1 MKLKKIASLMLAGV
15 MAVSMLAG
23 CSTTAVDPEPTP
35 DPDPTPSAN
44 YGTTFYSYLS
54 NDAQKKM
61 TFGSNADLDA
71 ALKTAVERAG
81 SLSIANNYWLA
92 DTVVELGTDRIIV
105 DANTGSV
112 DGDEYKLLD
121 SLKRVAKNLSEST
134 GADNTAL
141 HVRDNNYTGMQAVLN
156 QINENGEHKNAD
168 DVNAVALYVVDSTV
182 SVEAA
187 LDNIAENLDDII
199 KKLDIVGHT
208 ENNEGEYEY
217 KYTGSVSV
225 VSKSIPNVGGMSVNF
240 IAVEIARTTVQR

>member
-23 CSTTAVDPEPTP
+23 CSTAVDPEPTP
-35 DPDPTPSAN
+35 NPDPTPSAN

-54 NDAQKKM
+54 SDAQKKM

-81 SLSIANNYWLA
+81 SLSIATNYWLA
-92 DTVVELGTDRIIV
+92 DTVVELGTDRIV
-105 DANTGSV
+105 TDAS
-112 DGDEYKLLD
+112 GDNVYRYPNVID
-121 SLKRVAKNLSEST
+121 SLYRVAKNLSEST
-134 GADNTAL
+134 GAENEEL
-141 HVRDNNYTGMQAVLN
+141 HVRATDWTGMEAVLN
-156 QINENGEHKNAD
+156 QINKNGENKNAD

-187 LDNIAENLDDII
+187 LDDIADDLDSIIKNLDII
-199 KKLDIVGHT
+199 GHV
-208 ENNEGEYEY
+208 ENSKGEYEY

-225 VSKSIPNVGGMSVNF
+225 TSKSIPNVDGMSVNF

>member
-23 CSTTAVDPEPTP
+23 CNTAVDPEPTP
-35 DPDPTPSAN
+35 NPDPTPSAN

-81 SLSIANNYWLA
+81 SLSIATNYWLA
-92 DTVVELGTDRIIV
+92 DTVVELDTDRIV
-105 DANTGSV
+105 TDAS
-112 DGDEYKLLD
+112 GDNIWRYPTVID
-121 SLKRVAKNLSEST
+121 SLYRVAKNLSEST
-134 GADNTAL
+134 GAENEEL
-141 HVRDNNYTGMQAVLN
+141 HVRATDWTGMEAVLN
-156 QINENGEHKNAD
+156 QIDSTGEHKNAD

-187 LDNIAENLDDII
+187 LDDIADDLDGIIKNLDII
-199 KKLDIVGHT
+199 GHV
-208 ENNEGEYEY
+208 ESGKGEYEY

-225 VSKSIPNVGGMSVNF
+225 TSKSIPNVDGMSVNF

>member
-23 CSTTAVDPEPTP
+23 CSTAVDPEPTP
-35 DPDPTPSAN
+35 NPDPTPSAN

-54 NDAQKKM
+54 SDAQKKM

-81 SLSIANNYWLA
+81 SLSIATNYWLA
-92 DTVVELGTDRIIV
+92 DTVVEINTDGLKL
-105 DANTGSV
+105 DASDRDMAHYPTV
-112 DGDEYKLLD
+112 ID
-121 SLKRVAKNLSEST
+121 SLQRVAKNLSEST
-134 GADNTAL
+134 GAENEQL
-141 HVRDNNYTGMQAVLN
+141 HVRAKNWTGMEAVLN
-156 QINENGEHKNAD
+156 QINNGVENKNAD

-187 LDNIAENLDDII
+187 LDDIADDLDGIIKNLDII
-199 KKLDIVGHT
+199 GHV
-208 ENNEGEYEY
+208 ENHKGEYEY

-225 VSKSIPNVGGMSVNF
+225 TSKSIPNVDGMSVNF

>member
-23 CSTTAVDPEPTP
+23 CSTAVDPEPTP
-35 DPDPTPSAN
+35 NPDPTPSAN

-81 SLSIANNYWLA
+81 SLSIATNYWLA
-92 DTVVELGTDRIIV
+92 DTVVEINTDGLKL
-105 DANTGSV
+105 DASDLDMAHYPTV
-112 DGDEYKLLD
+112 ID
-121 SLKRVAKNLSEST
+121 SLQRVAKNLSGST
-134 GADNTAL
+134 GAENEEL
-141 HVRDNNYTGMQAVLN
+141 HVRANDWTGMEAVLN
-156 QINENGEHKNAD
+156 QINNNVENKNAD

-187 LDNIAENLDDII
+187 LDDIADDLDSIIKNLDII
-199 KKLDIVGHT
+199 GHV
-208 ENNEGEYEY
+208 ENGKGEYEY

-225 VSKSIPNVGGMSVNF
+225 ASKSIPNVDGMSVNF

>member
-1 MKLKKIASLMLAGV
+1 MKLKKIASLVLAGV

-23 CSTTAVDPEPTP
+23 CSTAVDPEPTP
-35 DPDPTPSAN
+35 NPDPTPSAN

-81 SLSIANNYWLA
+81 SLSIATNYWLA
-92 DTVVELGTDRIIV
+92 DTVVEINTDGLKL
-105 DANTGSV
+105 DASDLDMPHYPT
-112 DGDEYKLLD
+112 LID
-121 SLKRVAKNLSEST
+121 SLQRVAKNLSEST
-134 GADNTAL
+134 GAENEEL
-141 HVRDNNYTGMQAVLN
+141 HVRATDWTGMEAVLN
-156 QINENGEHKNAD
+156 QINATGEHKNAD

-187 LDNIAENLDDII
+187 LDDIADDLDGIIKNLDII
-199 KKLDIVGHT
+199 GHV
-208 ENNEGEYEY
+208 ENDKGEYEY

-225 VSKSIPNVGGMSVNF
+225 TSKSIPNVDGMSVNF

>member
-23 CSTTAVDPEPTP
+23 CSTAVDPEPTP
-35 DPDPTPSAN
+35 NPDPTPSAN

-54 NDAQKKM
+54 SDAQKKM

-81 SLSIANNYWLA
+81 SLSIATNYWLA
-92 DTVVELGTDRIIV
+92 DTVVEINTDGLKL
-105 DANTGSV
+105 DASDRDMAHYPTV
-112 DGDEYKLLD
+112 ID
-121 SLKRVAKNLSEST
+121 SLQRVAKNLSEST
-134 GADNTAL
+134 GAENEEL
-141 HVRDNNYTGMQAVLN
+141 HVRSDNKWNGMEAVLN
-156 QINENGEHKNAD
+156 QIDGTGEHKNAD

-199 KKLDIVGHT
+199 KNLDIIGHV
-208 ENNEGEYEY
+208 ENNKGEYEY

-225 VSKSIPNVGGMSVNF
+225 TSKSIPNVDGMSVNF

>member
-1 MKLKKIASLMLAGV
+1 MKLKKIASLALAGV

-23 CSTTAVDPEPTP
+23 CSTAVDPEPTP
-35 DPDPTPSAN
+35 NPDPTPSAN

-81 SLSIANNYWLA
+81 SLSIATNYWLA
-92 DTVVELGTDRIIV
+92 DTVVELDTDRIV
-105 DANTGSV
+105 TDAS
-112 DGDEYKLLD
+112 GDNIWRHPTVID
-121 SLKRVAKNLSEST
+121 SLYRVAKNLSEST
-134 GADNTAL
+134 GAENEEL
-141 HVRDNNYTGMQAVLN
+141 HVRATDWTGMEAVLN
-156 QINENGEHKNAD
+156 QIDATGEHKNAD

-187 LDNIAENLDDII
+187 LDDIADDLDGIIKNLDII
-199 KKLDIVGHT
+199 GHV
-208 ENNEGEYEY
+208 ENDKGEYEY

-225 VSKSIPNVGGMSVNF
+225 TSKSIPNVDGMSVNF
-240 IAVEIARTTVQR
+240 IAVEIARTTAQR

>member
-23 CSTTAVDPEPTP
+23 CSTAAVDPEPTP
-35 DPDPTPSAN
+35 NPDPTPSAN

-105 DANTGSV
+105 DAGTGSV
-112 DGDEYKLLD
+112 DGKEYKFLD
-121 SLKRVAKNLSEST
+121 SLQRVAKNLSEST

-141 HVRDNNYTGMQAVLN
+141 HVRDNDYTGMQAVLN
-156 QINENGEHKNAD
+156 QISENGEHKNAD

-187 LDNIAENLDDII
+187 LDDIADDLDGIIKNLDII
-199 KKLDIVGHT
+199 GHV
-208 ENNEGEYEY
+208 ENSKGEYEY

-225 VSKSIPNVGGMSVNF
+225 TSKSIPNVDGMSVNF

>member
-23 CSTTAVDPEPTP
+23 CSTAVDPEPTP
-35 DPDPTPSAN
+35 NPDPTPSAN

-81 SLSIANNYWLA
+81 SLSIATNYWLA
-92 DTVVELGTDRIIV
+92 DTVVELDTDRIV
-105 DANTGSV
+105 TDAS
-112 DGDEYKLLD
+112 GDNIWRYPTVID
-121 SLKRVAKNLSEST
+121 SLYRVAKNLSEST
-134 GADNTAL
+134 GAENEEL
-141 HVRDNNYTGMQAVLN
+141 HVRATDWTGMEAVLN
-156 QINENGEHKNAD
+156 QIDSTGEHKNAD

-187 LDNIAENLDDII
+187 LDDIADDLDGIIKNLDII
-199 KKLDIVGHT
+199 GHV
-208 ENNEGEYEY
+208 ESGKGEYEY

-225 VSKSIPNVGGMSVNF
+225 TSKSIPNVDGMSVNF

>member
-1 MKLKKIASLMLAGV
+1 MKLKKIASLMLASV

-23 CSTTAVDPEPTP
+23 CSTAVDPEPTP
-35 DPDPTPSAN
+35 NPDPTPSAN

-81 SLSIANNYWLA
+81 SLSIATNYWLA
-92 DTVVELGTDRIIV
+92 DTVVELDTDRIV
-105 DANTGSV
+105 TDAS
-112 DGDEYKLLD
+112 GDNIWRYPTVID
-121 SLKRVAKNLSEST
+121 SLYRVAKNLSEST
-134 GADNTAL
+134 GAENEEL
-141 HVRDNNYTGMQAVLN
+141 HVRATDWTGMEAVLN
-156 QINENGEHKNAD
+156 QIDSTGEHKNAD

-187 LDNIAENLDDII
+187 LDDIADDLDGIIKNLDII
-199 KKLDIVGHT
+199 GHV
-208 ENNEGEYEY
+208 ESGKGEYEY

-225 VSKSIPNVGGMSVNF
+225 TSKSIPNVDGMSVNF

>member
-23 CSTTAVDPEPTP
+23 CSTAVDPEPTP
-35 DPDPTPSAN
+35 NPDPTPSAN

-54 NDAQKKM
+54 SDAQKKM

-81 SLSIANNYWLA
+81 SLSIATNYWLA
-92 DTVVELGTDRIIV
+92 DTVVEINTDGLKL
-105 DANTGSV
+105 DASDRDMAHYPTV
-112 DGDEYKLLD
+112 ID
-121 SLKRVAKNLSEST
+121 SLQRVAKNLSEST
-134 GADNTAL
+134 GAENEEL
-141 HVRDNNYTGMQAVLN
+141 HVRAENWTGMEAVLN
-156 QINENGEHKNAD
+156 QINNNVENKNAD

-187 LDNIAENLDDII
+187 LDDIADDLDGIIKNLDII
-199 KKLDIVGHT
+199 GHVA
-208 ENNEGEYEY
+208 NSKGEYEY

-225 VSKSIPNVGGMSVNF
+225 TSKSIPNVDGMSVNF

>member
-23 CSTTAVDPEPTP
+23 CSTAVDPEPTP
-35 DPDPTPSAN
+35 NPDPTPSAN

-54 NDAQKKM
+54 SDAQKKM

-81 SLSIANNYWLA
+81 SLSIATNYWLA
-92 DTVVELGTDRIIV
+92 DTVVEINTDGLKL
-105 DANTGSV
+105 DASDRDIEHYPYV
-112 DGDEYKLLD
+112 ID
-121 SLKRVAKNLSEST
+121 SLQRVAKNLSEST
-134 GADNTAL
+134 GAENKEL
-141 HVRDNNYTGMQAVLN
+141 HVRAEDWTGMEAVLN
-156 QINENGEHKNAD
+156 QIKNKVENKNAD

-187 LDNIAENLDDII
+187 LDDIADDLDGIIKNLDII
-199 KKLDIVGHT
+199 GHV
-208 ENNEGEYEY
+208 ENHKGEYEY

-225 VSKSIPNVGGMSVNF
+225 TSKSIPNVDGMSVNF

>member
-23 CSTTAVDPEPTP
+23 CSTAVDPEPTP
-35 DPDPTPSAN
+35 NPDPTPSAN

-54 NDAQKKM
+54 SDAQKKM
-61 TFGSNADLDA
+61 TFGSNAGLDA

-81 SLSIANNYWLA
+81 SLSIATNYWLA

-105 DANTGSV
+105 DAGTGSV
-112 DGDEYKLLD
+112 DGDKYEVLD
-121 SLKRVAKNLSEST
+121 SLQRVAKNLSEST

-141 HVRDNNYTGMQAVLN
+141 HVRDKDYTGMQAVLN
-156 QINENGEHKNAD
+156 QIDNKGEHKNAD

-199 KKLDIVGHT
+199 KNLDIIGHV
-208 ENNEGEYEY
+208 ENNKGEYEY

-225 VSKSIPNVGGMSVNF
+225 TSKSIPNVDGMSVNF

>member
-1 MKLKKIASLMLAGV
+1 MKLKKIASLVLAGV

-23 CSTTAVDPEPTP
+23 CSTAVDPEPTP
-35 DPDPTPSAN
+35 NPDPTPSAN

-81 SLSIANNYWLA
+81 SLSIATNYWLA
-92 DTVVELGTDRIIV
+92 DTVVEINTDGLKL
-105 DANTGSV
+105 DASDRDMAHYPT
-112 DGDEYKLLD
+112 LID
-121 SLKRVAKNLSEST
+121 SLQRVAKNLSEST
-134 GADNTAL
+134 GAENEAL
-141 HVRDNNYTGMQAVLN
+141 HVRADDWTGMEAVLN
-156 QINENGEHKNAD
+156 QIDKTGEHKNAD
-168 DVNAVALYVVDSTV
+168 EVNAVALYVVDGTV

-187 LDNIAENLDDII
+187 LDDIADDLDGIIKNLDII
-199 KKLDIVGHT
+199 GHVK
-208 ENNEGEYEY
+208 NDKGEYEY

-225 VSKSIPNVGGMSVNF
+225 TSKSIPNVDGMSVNF

>member
-23 CSTTAVDPEPTP
+23 CSTTTVDPEPTP
-35 DPDPTPSAN
+35 DPTPNSN

-81 SLSIANNYWLA
+81 SLSIATNYWLA
-92 DTVVELGTDRIIV
+92 DTVVELDTDRIV
-105 DANTGSV
+105 LDASTNNTWHNPTV
-112 DGDEYKLLD
+112 ID
-121 SLKRVAKNLSEST
+121 SLYRVAKNLSEST
-134 GADNTAL
+134 GAENEEL
-141 HVRDNNYTGMQAVLN
+141 HVRATDWTGMEAVLN
-156 QINENGEHKNAD
+156 QIDDTGEHKNAD

-187 LDNIAENLDDII
+187 LDDIADDLDGIIKNLDII
-199 KKLDIVGHT
+199 GHV
-208 ENNEGEYEY
+208 ENSKGEYEY

-225 VSKSIPNVGGMSVNF
+225 TSKSIPNVDGMSVNF

>member
-1 MKLKKIASLMLAGV
+1 MKFKKIASLMLAGV

-23 CSTTAVDPEPTP
+23 CSTAVDPEPTP
-35 DPDPTPSAN
+35 NPDPTPSAN

-54 NDAQKKM
+54 SDAQKKM

-81 SLSIANNYWLA
+81 SLSIATNYWLA

-105 DANTGSV
+105 DAGTTSV
-112 DGDEYKLLD
+112 KGDKYEVLD
-121 SLKRVAKNLSEST
+121 SLQRVAKNLSEST
-134 GADNTAL
+134 GAENEKL
-141 HVRDNNYTGMQAVLN
+141 HVRATDWTGMEAVLN
-156 QINENGEHKNAD
+156 QIDGKGEHKNAD

-187 LDNIAENLDDII
+187 LDDIADDLDGIIKNLDII
-199 KKLDIVGHT
+199 GHVA
-208 ENNEGEYEY
+208 NSKGKYEY

-225 VSKSIPNVGGMSVNF
+225 TSKSIPNVDGMSVNF

>member
-23 CSTTAVDPEPTP
+23 CSTAVDPEPTP
-35 DPDPTPSAN
+35 NPDPTPSAN

-54 NDAQKKM
+54 SDAQKKM

-81 SLSIANNYWLA
+81 SLSIATNYWLA
-92 DTVVELGTDRIIV
+92 DTVVEINTDGLKL
-105 DANTGSV
+105 DASTNDVEKEPTV
-112 DGDEYKLLD
+112 ID
-121 SLKRVAKNLSEST
+121 SLYRVAKNLSEST
-134 GADNTAL
+134 GAENEEL
-141 HVRDNNYTGMQAVLN
+141 HVRADDWTGMEAVLN
-156 QINENGEHKNAD
+156 QINKGVENKNAD

-187 LDNIAENLDDII
+187 LDDIADDLDNIIKNLDII
-199 KKLDIVGHT
+199 GHV
-208 ENNEGEYEY
+208 ENSKGEYEY

-225 VSKSIPNVGGMSVNF
+225 TSKSIPNVDGMSVNF

>member
-23 CSTTAVDPEPTP
+23 CSNTAVDPEPNP
-35 DPDPTPSAN
+35 NPDPTPSTN

-81 SLSIANNYWLA
+81 SLSIATNYWLA
-92 DTVVELGTDRIIV
+92 DTVVELDTDRIV
-105 DANTGSV
+105 LDASTNNTWHNPTV
-112 DGDEYKLLD
+112 ID
-121 SLKRVAKNLSEST
+121 SLYRVAKNLSEST
-134 GADNTAL
+134 GAENEEL
-141 HVRDNNYTGMQAVLN
+141 HVRATDWTGMEAVLN
-156 QINENGEHKNAD
+156 QIDATGEHKNAD
-168 DVNAVALYVVDSTV
+168 DVNAVALYVVESTV

-187 LDNIAENLDDII
+187 LDDIADDLDGIIKNLDII
-199 KKLDIVGHT
+199 GHV
-208 ENNEGEYEY
+208 ENSKGEYEY

-225 VSKSIPNVGGMSVNF
+225 TSKSIPNVDGMSVNF